1 MGSSENERM
10 LEFMNSIKNPD
21 DVKAQKIMDE
31 FAEESSVAE
40 LKHEVDELKVLVH
53 GMWMLLKD
61 KGYEYSEL
69 DSKLDIASK
78 LATRTDYADDVKC
91 PSCGR
96 GLQTMEKYI
105 FKKMCYYC
113 GYEKTQNP
121 FQKYDSI
128 DLSKPTPEETEAAQ
142 KAEAEAQAEIDA
154 AKEVLNTTFEPYDV
168 TKDLNFEE
176 QDEN

>member
-78 LATRTDYADDVKC
+78 LATRTDYADDV
-91 PSCGR
+91 
-96 GLQTMEKYI
+96 
-105 FKKMCYYC
+105 
-113 GYEKTQNP
+113 
-121 FQKYDSI
+121 
-128 DLSKPTPEETEAAQ
+128 
-142 KAEAEAQAEIDA
+142 
-154 AKEVLNTTFEPYDV
+154 
-168 TKDLNFEE
+168 
-176 QDEN
+176 